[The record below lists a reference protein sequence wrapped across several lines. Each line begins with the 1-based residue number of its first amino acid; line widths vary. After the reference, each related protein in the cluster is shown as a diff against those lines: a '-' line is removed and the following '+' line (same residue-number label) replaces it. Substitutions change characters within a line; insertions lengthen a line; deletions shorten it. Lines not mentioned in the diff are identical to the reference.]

1 MAVRVVARAEAEV
14 GVGVEVAAVAVAVV
28 AAAVVAVAVAVE
40 MTIEETQSVE
50 RVAGSIV
57 TATTITTDIT
67 TAALQNMGKHNK
79 YEKCIYKVFDE
90 HLTK

>member
-28 AAAVVAVAVAVE
+28 AAAVVPVVVVAE
-40 MTIEETQSVE
+40 TMIEETQSVG

-57 TATTITTDIT
+57 TTTTITTDIT
-67 TAALQNMGKHNK
+67 TAALQNMGKHN
-79 YEKCIYKVFDE
+79 IYGNAYIKS
-90 HLTK
+90 LMNT